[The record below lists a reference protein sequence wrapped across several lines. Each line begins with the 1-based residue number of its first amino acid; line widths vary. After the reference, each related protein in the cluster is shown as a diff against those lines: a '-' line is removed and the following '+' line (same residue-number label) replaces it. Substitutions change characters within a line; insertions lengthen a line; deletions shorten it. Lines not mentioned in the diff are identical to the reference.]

1 MFMVLRPFFKAHPR
15 KWLSLGLGPSPFPV
29 CPDPMQPSS
38 QLVHFGSFCFVLCA
52 LFMYVYLLCHLFA
65 IARSYRL
72 QRLWCMAMFKTVL
85 NGINVYT
92 AFENHPFEVVF
103 GEFHSI

>member
-1 MFMVLRPFFKAHPR
+1 MVKLGT
-15 KWLSLGLGPSPFPV
+15 WSLPFPSLSRSPAAELSV
-29 CPDPMQPSS
+29 
-38 QLVHFGSFCFVLCA
+38 GSFWFLLFRSLCTV
-52 LFMYVYLLCHLFA
+52 YVRISAVSLFA

-103 GEFHSI
+103 GEFPSI